1 MREKKPYIVLT
12 FHTTTEA
19 MAMERRCGERGIPG
33 RLIPAPR
40 EITAGCGLAWRM
52 TPEDFAIWRPGLERL
67 GLRFQRAVELTLC

>member
-19 MAMERRCGERGIPG
+19 MAMEKQCNSQEIPG
-33 RLIPAPR
+33 RLIPIPR

-52 TPEDFAIWRPGLERL
+52 NADDYPQYREEINALDL
-67 GLRFQRAVELTLC
+67 GFDRAVELIL